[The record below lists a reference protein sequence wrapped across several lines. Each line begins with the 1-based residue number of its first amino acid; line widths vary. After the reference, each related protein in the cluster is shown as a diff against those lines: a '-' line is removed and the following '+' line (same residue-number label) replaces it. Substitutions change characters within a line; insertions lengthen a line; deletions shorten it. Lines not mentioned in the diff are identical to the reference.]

1 MILLY
6 KTVYLKGISSCWLD
20 FPALFQFDY
29 FVVVIV
35 IAGAIISWLRL
46 LNCQVK
52 FHWEEEG
59 EEEEQKE
66 QPIRSAVDFPAD
78 YHPSRS

>member
-1 MILLY
+1 
-6 KTVYLKGISSCWLD
+6 LKGISSCWLD

-59 EEEEQKE
+59 EEEGEEEEQKE